1 MVTGQ
6 KPASRL
12 RAVPPR
18 LWMALVLLILAVVFI
33 VQNQQDA
40 TIQLFM
46 IVLVAPLWITLVVCT
61 AIGMVI
67 GALMGRRGG

>member
-1 MVTGQ
+1 
-6 KPASRL
+6 
-12 RAVPPR
+12 
-18 LWMALVLLILAVVFI
+18 MALVLLILAVVFI